1 MGIFYEIFTT
11 SEEGGGVFMSLL
23 ETEPMIV
30 SKKSQKNLPDYIQ
43 FLLKKIEFN
52 KKREYF

>member
-30 SKKSQKNLPDYIQ
+30 SKKSQKNLSDYIQ